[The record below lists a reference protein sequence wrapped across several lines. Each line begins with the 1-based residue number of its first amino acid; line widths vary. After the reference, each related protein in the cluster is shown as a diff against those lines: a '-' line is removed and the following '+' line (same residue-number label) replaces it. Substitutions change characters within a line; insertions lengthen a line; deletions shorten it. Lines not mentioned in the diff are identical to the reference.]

1 MLPVAPPSNAKSND
15 AISIVVKERLPAPA
29 PESMSTLPPNVTAW
43 VNTMLS
49 SVVSMSPDVA
59 ILPEPLVMLTA
70 PSAIIP
76 ANTPIVTALVP
87 LPLMVTV
94 PLFMVV
100 RELSTRA
107 IAP

>member
-1 MLPVAPPSNAKSND
+1 M
-15 AISIVVKERLPAPA
+15 LPAPV
-29 PESMSTLPPNVTAW
+29 PVSISTLPPKVVAEANVT
-43 VNTMLS
+43 LS